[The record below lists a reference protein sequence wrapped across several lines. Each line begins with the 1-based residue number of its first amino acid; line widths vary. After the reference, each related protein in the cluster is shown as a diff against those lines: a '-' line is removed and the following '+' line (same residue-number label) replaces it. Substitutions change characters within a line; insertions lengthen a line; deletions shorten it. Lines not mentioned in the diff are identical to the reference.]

1 MSTPNN
7 LCVVLVE
14 SQGAFNLGAVAR
26 VMMNF
31 GFSQLRL
38 VNPQVD
44 PLEADARRGAL
55 SALPLLENASIFDNL
70 AAALADCHF
79 AVGTTRREGKFREEL
94 VPPAAAAVEMAE
106 KIAGGTVALVFGRE
120 DCGLHTAELDLCQRL
135 LTIPTHD
142 GFPSMNLAQAV
153 TVCLYE
159 LDRAF
164 SDTASINVKPRKLA
178 NSAELEAMLQHMRR
192 TLTEIEYLDQQN
204 PNRILRTFRRAFAR
218 AELDEREV
226 RILRGLWSRMDYIV
240 RSKTSGT

>member
-1 MSTPNN
+1 MRTANN

-55 SALPLLENASIFDNL
+55 SALPVLENAARFDNL
-70 AAALADCHF
+70 GAALADCHF

-94 VPPAAAAVEMAE
+94 VPPGAAAVEMME
-106 KIAGGTVALVFGRE
+106 KTAGGTVALVFGRE

-142 GFPSMNLAQAV
+142 EFPSMNLAQAV

-164 SDTASINVKPRKLA
+164 SNFAGIDVKPRQLA
-178 NSAELEAMLQHMRR
+178 NNVELQAMLQHMRR
-192 TLTEIEYLDQQN
+192 TLTEIEYLDPQN
-204 PNRILRTFRRAFAR
+204 PDRILRTFRRAFAR

-226 RILRGLWSRMDYIV
+226 RILRGLWSRIDYIAA
-240 RSKTSGT
+240 RKISDT

>member
-1 MSTPNN
+1 MTAERN

-44 PLEADARRGAL
+44 PLAADARRGAL
-55 SALPLLENASIFDNL
+55 SALPLLENAAHFDNL

-94 VPPAAAAVEMAE
+94 VSPDIAAAEMAG
-106 KIAGGTVALVFGRE
+106 KTAGGTVALVFGRE

-159 LDRAF
+159 LDRAL
-164 SDTASINVKPRKLA
+164 SDVASVNIKSRKLA

-192 TLTEIEYLDQQN
+192 TLTEIEYLDPQN

-226 RILRGLWSRMDYIV
+226 RILRGLWSRIDYIA
-240 RSKTSGT
+240 RKKTSDT

>member
-1 MSTPNN
+1 MTTVKN

-44 PLEADARRGAL
+44 PLAADARRGAL
-55 SALPLLENASIFDNL
+55 SALPLLETAARFDSL

-79 AVGTTRREGKFREEL
+79 AVGTTRREGKFREEW
-94 VPPAAAAVEMAE
+94 VSPDVGAVEIAG
-106 KIAGGTVALVFGRE
+106 KTAGGTVALVFGRE

-142 GFPSMNLAQAV
+142 EFPSMNLAQAV

-164 SDTASINVKPRKLA
+164 SGMESLEIKPRKLA
-178 NSAELEAMLQHMRR
+178 NSEELEAMLQHMRL
-192 TLTEIEYLDQQN
+192 TLTEIEFLDPHN
-204 PNRILRTFRRAFAR
+204 PNRILRTFRRLFAR
-218 AELDEREV
+218 AELDDREV
-226 RILRGLWSRMDYIV
+226 RILRGLWSRIDYIA
-240 RSKTSGT
+240 RK

>member
-1 MSTPNN
+1 MTAHN

-44 PLEADARRGAL
+44 PLEADARRSAL
-55 SALPLLENASIFDNL
+55 SALPLLENAARFDTL

-94 VPPAAAAVEMAE
+94 VSPDIAAIEMKE
-106 KIAGGTVALVFGRE
+106 KTAGGTVALVFGRE

-142 GFPSMNLAQAV
+142 EFPSMNLAQAV

-164 SDTASINVKPRKLA
+164 SNSENVDVKPRTLA
-178 NSAELEAMLQHMRR
+178 SNAELEAMLQHMRH
-192 TLTEIEYLDQQN
+192 TLTEIEYLDPQN

-226 RILRGLWSRMDYIV
+226 RILRGLWSRIDYIAG
-240 RSKTSGT
+240 RKISDA

>member
-1 MSTPNN
+1 MTAVKN

-26 VMMNF
+26 AMMNF
-31 GFSQLRL
+31 GFNQLRL

-44 PLEADARRGAL
+44 PLAADARRGAL
-55 SALPLLENASIFDNL
+55 AALPVLETAAHFDSL
-70 AAALADCHF
+70 ATALADCHF
-79 AVGTTRREGKFREEL
+79 AVGTTRREGKFREEWL
-94 VPPAAAAVEMAE
+94 PPDLAAIEMAQ
-106 KIAGGTVALVFGRE
+106 KTTGGTVALVFGRE

-135 LTIPTHD
+135 LTIPTHE

-164 SDTASINVKPRKLA
+164 SGAHGMEIKPRQLA
-178 NSAELEAMLQHMRR
+178 SNVELEAMLQHMRR
-192 TLTEIEYLDQQN
+192 TLTEIEYLDPQN
-204 PNRILRTFRRAFAR
+204 PDRILRTFRRAFAR

-226 RILRGLWSRMDYIV
+226 RILRGLWSRIDYIAGK
-240 RSKTSGT
+240 KTTEI

>member
-1 MSTPNN
+1 MTAHN
-7 LCVVLVE
+7 LCIVLVE

-38 VNPQVD
+38 VSPQVD
-44 PLEADARRGAL
+44 PLEADARRSAL
-55 SALPLLENASIFDNL
+55 SALPLLENAARFDTL

-94 VPPAAAAVEMAE
+94 VSPDIAAIEMKE
-106 KIAGGTVALVFGRE
+106 KTAGGTVALVFGRE

-142 GFPSMNLAQAV
+142 EFPSMNLAQAV

-164 SDTASINVKPRKLA
+164 SNSENVDVKPRTLA
-178 NSAELEAMLQHMRR
+178 SNAELEAMLQHMRH
-192 TLTEIEYLDQQN
+192 TLTEIEYLDPQN

-226 RILRGLWSRMDYIV
+226 RILRGLWSRIDYIAG
-240 RSKTSGT
+240 RKISDA

>member
-1 MSTPNN
+1 MTANN

-55 SALPLLENASIFDNL
+55 SALPLLENAARFDTL
-70 AAALADCHF
+70 GAALAGCHF

-94 VPPAAAAVEMAE
+94 VPPGPAAVEMAE
-106 KIAGGTVALVFGRE
+106 KTAGGTVALVFGRE

-142 GFPSMNLAQAV
+142 EFPSMNLAQAV

-164 SDTASINVKPRKLA
+164 SNFENVDVKPRTLA
-178 NSAELEAMLQHMRR
+178 SNVELEAMLQHMRR
-192 TLTEIEYLDQQN
+192 TLTEIEYLDPQN

-226 RILRGLWSRMDYIV
+226 RILRGLWSRIDYIA
-240 RSKTSGT
+240 RSKTSST

>member
-1 MSTPNN
+1 MTTAPN

-44 PLEADARRGAL
+44 PLAADARRGAL
-55 SALPLLENASIFDNL
+55 SALPLLETAARFDSL

-79 AVGTTRREGKFREEL
+79 AVGTTRREGKFREEW
-94 VPPAAAAVEMAE
+94 VSPDIAAVEMAG
-106 KIAGGTVALVFGRE
+106 KTAGGTVALVFGRE

-164 SDTASINVKPRKLA
+164 SGAHSINVKPRKLA
-178 NSAELEAMLQHMRR
+178 NSEELEAMLQHMRR
-192 TLTEIEYLDQQN
+192 TLTEIEYLDPQN

-226 RILRGLWSRMDYIV
+226 RILRGLWSRIDYIAG
-240 RSKTSGT
+240 RKTPGT

>member
-1 MSTPNN
+1 MTTAHK

-31 GFSQLRL
+31 GFDQLRL

-55 SALPLLENASIFDNL
+55 SALPLLENAACFDSL

-94 VPPAAAAVEMAE
+94 VPPGTAAVEMAA
-106 KIAGGTVALVFGRE
+106 KTAGGTVALVFGRE

-159 LDRAF
+159 LDRVF
-164 SDTASINVKPRKLA
+164 SNTETLDVKSRALA
-178 NSAELEAMLQHMRR
+178 NSVELEAMLQHMRR
-192 TLTEIEYLDQQN
+192 SLTEIEYLDPQN
-204 PNRILRTFRRAFAR
+204 PNRILRTFRRVFAR
-218 AELDEREV
+218 ADLDEREV
-226 RILRGLWSRMDYIV
+226 RILRGLWSRIDYIAGK
-240 RSKTSGT
+240 KTSGT